1 MHFVFTNV
9 TLIRIALMQY
19 FLRKIFI
26 VSIIFQGFPHR
37 LLHNII
43 YIMLWRKLNCA
54 HAPVFYWEDE
64 HSEGTNDTLGGFLSC
79 VPLSCG
85 PLSSM
90 SSVGLKDIYP
100 IMKCLLYYWG
110 MAKRK
115 KSKKGREIERQ
126 RGISRRVMWTQA
138 SKFYQAQLSESLLFT
153 GLPSSFSII
162 LTVAQNHPLRIR
174 NHYIKTDKLYKL
186 SSFLPEKWLLP
197 LNGTYCIQVRIG
209 RVVYNFLATQVH
221 FFYTKKGLIFCLF
234 ISGKLKHDQLSF
246 IRKTFW
252 EKFVCMPVD
261 RNKAIKVSQ
270 L

>member
-9 TLIRIALMQY
+9 TLIRIALIQY

-54 HAPVFYWEDE
+54 HVFYWEEE
-64 HSEGTNDTLGGFLSC
+64 HSEGTNDTLGSFLSC

-126 RGISRRVMWTQA
+126 RGISKRVMWTQA
-138 SKFYQAQLSESLLFT
+138 SKFYIRPNSQRAFCSQGSHPVSALSSLW
-153 GLPSSFSII
+153 
-162 LTVAQNHPLRIR
+162 LRII
-174 NHYIKTDKLYKL
+174 HY
-186 SSFLPEKWLLP
+186 
-197 LNGTYCIQVRIG
+197 
-209 RVVYNFLATQVH
+209 
-221 FFYTKKGLIFCLF
+221 GLGI
-234 ISGKLKHDQLSF
+234 
-246 IRKTFW
+246 TT
-252 EKFVCMPVD
+252 
-261 RNKAIKVSQ
+261 
-270 L
+270 